1 MKRVLIHI
9 LRGYVL
15 ELIATEIFYEFLNKD
30 KIFKDFT
37 RAKYCQIS
45 KAKKHIRYMISNRKR
60 HSMLKSNLQSF
71 QNMLSKLWATYE
83 MNFSERKIHGAF
95 KCNLTFLTLQI
106 RGSARDKSILQQMF
120 QPKYIQFKQSQ
131 VPQ

>member
-1 MKRVLIHI
+1 MKRVSIHI

-45 KAKKHIRYMISNRKR
+45 KA
-60 HSMLKSNLQSF
+60 
-71 QNMLSKLWATYE
+71 
-83 MNFSERKIHGAF
+83 
-95 KCNLTFLTLQI
+95 
-106 RGSARDKSILQQMF
+106 
-120 QPKYIQFKQSQ
+120 
-131 VPQ
+131 